1 MRATEDETQG
11 GEYDVDCDWANS
23 SEAE

>member
-11 GEYDVDCDWANS
+11 GEYDVDCVWANS